1 MRQSPFRL
9 NLASSGSARAWG
21 STDPCFHVYGVL
33 CCACRKSGSTG
44 MGEKSDVPCC
54 GWDILPGGM
63 VSSTLLFWRSGA
75 WERFSGDD
83 LSIYHSKVSRVAL
96 VLSVR
101 R

>member
-1 MRQSPFRL
+1 MVFCVV
-9 NLASSGSARAWG
+9 LADKVEVLGWVKIRRSFLWAGYITWWH
-21 STDPCFHVYGVL
+21 DQFHIVVL
-33 CCACRKSGSTG
+33 
-44 MGEKSDVPCC
+44 EV
-54 GWDILPGGM
+54 
-63 VSSTLLFWRSGA
+63 GA

>member
-1 MRQSPFRL
+1 
-9 NLASSGSARAWG
+9 
-21 STDPCFHVYGVL
+21 
-33 CCACRKSGSTG
+33 
-44 MGEKSDVPCC
+44 
-54 GWDILPGGM
+54 
-63 VSSTLLFWRSGA
+63 LLFWRSGA